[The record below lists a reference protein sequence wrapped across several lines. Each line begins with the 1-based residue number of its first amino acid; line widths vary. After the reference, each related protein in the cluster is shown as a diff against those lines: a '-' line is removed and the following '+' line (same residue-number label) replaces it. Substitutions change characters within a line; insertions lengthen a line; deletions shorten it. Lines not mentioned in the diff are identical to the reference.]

1 MKIKILYRWKNI
13 SVLEMFTHRS
23 RLLCKYQFALGIL
36 ITVYIRFLAY
46 PVSFSEHILS
56 VVLRCCCCC
65 CHRHK
70 HFTFSSSSPE
80 PLRQFQLNLVQSIL
94 GWWGLK
100 FVQMKGPTFF
110 QGEIITKYQK
120 YIDKLYKSSSPEPMG
135 QFQRSLAQCIL
146 GWNYKI
152 AKIHLR
158 K

>member
-13 SVLEMFTHRS
+13 SVLEMFTHKS

-46 PVSFSEHILS
+46 PVSFSDHILS
-56 VVLRCCCCC
+56 VVLRCCCCCC

-80 PLRQFQLNLVQSIL
+80 PLRQFQLNLVQNIL

-110 QGEIITKYQK
+110 QGNSKNTLTTFKNHLLQN
-120 YIDKLYKSSSPEPMG
+120 LG
-135 QFQRSLAQCIL
+135 ANFNQTWHNASL
-146 GWNYKI
+146 G
-152 AKIHLR
+152 
-158 K
+158 